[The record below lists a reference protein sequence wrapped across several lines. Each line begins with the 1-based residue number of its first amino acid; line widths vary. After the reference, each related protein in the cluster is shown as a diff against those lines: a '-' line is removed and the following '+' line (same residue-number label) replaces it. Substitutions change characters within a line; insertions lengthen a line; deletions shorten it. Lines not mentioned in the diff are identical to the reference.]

1 MIGFNDMKF
10 ESWHCRWWIL
20 GISQD
25 PGCWDPGPFGPGIC
39 MAGPVMVNH
48 PEKVEEKSLLKCQVG
63 ELTRPYMTI
72 FTYIYHHQRGLLKQ
86 PPPGKIIWWE
96 HH

>member
-25 PGCWDPGPFGPGIC
+25 QGCWDPGPFGPGIC

-48 PEKVEEKSLLKCQVG
+48 PEKVEESLANVRFVNQQD
-63 ELTRPYMTI
+63 YNA
-72 FTYIYHHQRGLLKQ
+72 
-86 PPPGKIIWWE
+86 
-96 HH
+96 